1 MEKPDESIDRGN
13 HFEDD
18 QTYNNSLVF
27 GNNGQPENTQVDNSH
42 VLRDVSD
49 KADESLII
57 NTQPIDY
64 LPKEREEDKE
74 IEDREIEATKLIQG
88 TKEVEN
94 IETQRIDIQNV
105 ETQRID
111 VQNVERT
118 GIVNN
123 DTQKING
130 IRTINDTQKIN
141 GTHNDTQEIN
151 DTHNITHTINDTQ
164 KINDSQSINHIS
176 TIKVPTQPNDSLSH
190 DTQIINITPTFDK
203 ISNDYT
209 PGILKPDS
217 SDPIDISTDSPH
229 KNDFTKSTVQIPG
242 TVEKERVPKTQ
253 VFNTQEELIDTTFQV
268 DSNKAV
274 VSSSPQKVV
283 EAEESIDTD
292 DEKDTQPETHSSTA
306 VPSASGPYEDSI
318 VTHRLR
324 NDELQHQSDKL
335 QHHSDEL
342 QHQNGDL
349 NDQNNLLHH
358 NNDSFQPRTPSP
370 SPSYDHLEDDIS
382 IVPQKRRRSNKYTV
396 IESQS
401 QSGLDGDFS
410 QSTGEIVRDETDTV
424 LTDSCVVSRRSVWAN
439 FKFKMYPGIVKT
451 VSKDTLEIMFEEGI
465 YDIKNTDLY
474 PLDIRIGDVIRQK
487 GSNIPYSI
495 TGLCYQK
502 HNDGI
507 VCIRGYSSIYLK
519 RKRAQTRAN
528 GKADNEVVVNLS
540 QLFMEINDWTDH
552 QQKYALNLSSSH
564 DDSLT
569 SIVNGNLRTP
579 TRNRTTQDV
588 VVSPVKRK
596 KSDIFSGTIFS
607 ITAVKEEERIKTENI
622 ITENGGEILDEG
634 FMELFTYDDTGNCH
648 LIDKENNL
656 SQFKFAALISTS
668 HLRSSKYL
676 QALSLGWPILSSTFI
691 YDIEKENV
699 SLNCWPVYLLPA
711 GHSSKIKGIKSL
723 DIFRFLTNYNQKLYL
738 NDQINLHGDLLS
750 DYTIIALNNDH
761 NSKEL
766 HVCEFIFYAFGVKK
780 FLIFN
785 STTEVIKYVKH
796 NHNHNLMIYDN
807 SNTIKR
813 RKPQSSL
820 PMKLITWEW
829 VVQCCISSH
838 IWEATKIT
846 I

>member
-13 HFEDD
+13 HFDDD

-42 VLRDVSD
+42 VLQDVSD

-64 LPKEREEDKE
+64 LPKEKVED
-74 IEDREIEATKLIQG
+74 TKIIH
-88 TKEVEN
+88 TKKVEN
-94 IETQRIDIQNV
+94 DTQRIDDIQNV
-105 ETQRID
+105 ETQKMDDI
-111 VQNVERT
+111 Q
-118 GIVNN
+118 N
-123 DTQKING
+123 DTQKINNTQK
-130 IRTINDTQKIN
+130 INDTQTINDTQKI
-141 GTHNDTQEIN
+141 HNTQTIN
-151 DTHNITHTINDTQ
+151 NTQKINNTQTINDTQ
-164 KINDSQSINHIS
+164 KINDTQTINIQKSLH
-176 TIKVPTQPNDSLSH
+176 TPHNTKVPKPNESLSH
-190 DTQIINITPTFDK
+190 DTQIINTTPTFDK

-217 SDPIDISTDSPH
+217 SDPIDISSGSPH

-242 TVEKERVPKTQ
+242 TVEKERMPKTQ

-274 VSSSPQKVV
+274 VSSSPQKVI
-283 EAEESIDTD
+283 EAEESIETD

-306 VPSASGPYEDSI
+306 VPSVPGPYEDSI

-324 NDELQHQSDKL
+324 N
-335 QHHSDEL
+335 
-342 QHQNGDL
+342 GDL
-349 NDQNNLLHH
+349 NDQNGDLQYQNGDLQYQNGDLNTQNNL
-358 NNDSFQPRTPSP
+358 PRTPSP

-382 IVPQKRRRSNKYTV
+382 IVPQKRRRSNKYAV

-401 QSGLDGDFS
+401 QSQLEGDFS
-410 QSTGEIVRDETDTV
+410 QSTGEIVREETDTV

-487 GSNIPYSI
+487 GSNVPYSI
-495 TGLCYQK
+495 TGLCNQK

-564 DDSLT
+564 SDSLT

-588 VVSPVKRK
+588 AVSPVKRK
-596 KSDIFSGTIFS
+596 KSDILAGTIFS
-607 ITAVKEEERIKTENI
+607 ITAVKEEERVKTETI
-622 ITENGGEILDEG
+622 ITENGGEILEEG

-648 LIDKENNL
+648 LIDKGNNL

-691 YDIEKENV
+691 YDIEKETV
-699 SLNCWPVYLLPA
+699 SLNYWPVYLLPA

-723 DIFRFLTNYNQKLYL
+723 DIFRFLTNYNQKLCL
-738 NDQINLHGDLLS
+738 GDQINLHGDLLS

-785 STTEVIKYVKH
+785 STTEVLKYVKH
-796 NHNHNLMIYDN
+796 NHNQKLMIYDN

-813 RKPQSSL
+813 RKPQTNL